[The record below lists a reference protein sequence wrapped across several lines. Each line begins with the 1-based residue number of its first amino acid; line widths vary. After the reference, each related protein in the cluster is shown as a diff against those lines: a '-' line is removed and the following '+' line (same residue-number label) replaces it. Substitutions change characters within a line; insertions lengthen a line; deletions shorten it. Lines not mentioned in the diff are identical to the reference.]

1 MSAENPLE
9 GRKAVLFDVDGT
21 LIDTLAVILDVLGET
36 MRRFAGIE
44 VPSEDI
50 RAVIGMPLREEF
62 LTFCSPSDETLD
74 QMVDFAVAKLAA
86 QKHLETEFEP
96 SVMALR
102 ACYEAGLKTA
112 LVTSKS
118 RSELDLFLDHFSGR
132 DCIHTAVCASDVFEP
147 KPHPESV
154 RLACDR
160 LGCRPEDALMIG
172 DSVFDIR
179 SARSAGAFSI
189 GVAYGSG
196 PLSSLRAEQPD
207 VLIETP
213 SELLEWLTQ
222 RIVPRSCEE
231 RNLTN
236 LLPT

>member
-44 VPSEDI
+44 VPSEDL
-50 RAVIGMPLREEF
+50 RAVVGMPLREEF
-62 LTFCSPSDETLD
+62 LTFCAIPEATLED
-74 QMVDFAVAKLAA
+74 MVKFAVTELATR
-86 QKHLETEFEP
+86 KHLETEFEP
-96 SVMALR
+96 AVKALR
-102 ACYEAGLKTA
+102 YCYDAGLKTA

-118 RSELDLFLDHFSGR
+118 RPELDLFLNHFSGK
-132 DCIHTAVCASDVFEP
+132 DCLHTAVCATDVFKP
-147 KPHPESV
+147 KPHPEIV
-154 RLACDR
+154 HLACEH
-160 LGCRPEDALMIG
+160 LGCRPDEAFMIG
-172 DSVFDIR
+172 DSIFDIQ
-179 SARSAGAFSI
+179 SARSAGSFSI

-196 PLSSLRAEQPD
+196 PLSALRAEQPD

-213 SELLEWLTQ
+213 AELLAWLTQ
-222 RIVPRSCEE
+222 RIVPRPCEE
-231 RNLTN
+231 RNQKN